1 MIFNS
6 AGHNPKGIK
15 IDPGASA
22 FGRNEADLTVMQRDA
37 VNKVLAQRNI
47 KYISDKDD
55 ETLADYLKRIQT
67 GDGSVVLEY
76 HFDAFNGVASGTT
89 ALVGNDADRL
99 DRAFA
104 KELVDVTATILGIPN
119 RGVKSEAESHRS
131 RLGLMREQGIVSLIE
146 ICFIDNQSDMSK
158 WLVNYEKLAIAY
170 ADILV
175 KYENLI

>member
-6 AGHNPKGIK
+6 AGHHTKGIK
-15 IDPGASA
+15 PDPGASA
-22 FGRNEADLTVMQRDA
+22 FGRKEADLAIIQRDA

-47 KYISDKDD
+47 RYISDKDD
-55 ETLADYLKRIQT
+55 ETLGDYLRRIQT
-67 GDGSVVLEY
+67 GNGSVVLEY
-76 HFDAFNGVASGTT
+76 HFDAFNGVASGAT

-104 KELVDVTATILGIPN
+104 KELVDATSTILGIPN
-119 RGVKSEAESHRS
+119 RGVKSEAESHRG

-146 ICFIDNQSDMSK
+146 ICFIDNKNDIDK
-158 WLVNYEKLAIAY
+158 WLAKYNDLAIAY

-175 KYENLI
+175 KYEKMI